1 MQNYKIV
8 LPEHLNSHGSLFGG
22 YMLMWV
28 DEVAWIAAR
37 LDYPEC
43 KFVTIG
49 LDNVEF
55 RQSIHEGA
63 IIRFQVDRVRT
74 GTTSVAYRV
83 EAHHRA
89 SGTSEGSVAFG
100 TEITLVRVDEQGQ
113 KLALDA

>member
-1 MQNYKIV
+1 
-8 LPEHLNSHGSLFGG
+8 
-22 YMLMWV
+22 MWV

-37 LDYPEC
+37 LDYPES

-55 RQSIHEGA
+55 RHSIHEGA
-63 IIRFQVDRVRT
+63 IIRFQVDCVRT

-83 EAHHRA
+83 EAHHRPA
-89 SGTSEGSVAFG
+89 GTTDERVAFT
-100 TEITLVRVDEQGQ
+100 TEITLVRVDDEGR